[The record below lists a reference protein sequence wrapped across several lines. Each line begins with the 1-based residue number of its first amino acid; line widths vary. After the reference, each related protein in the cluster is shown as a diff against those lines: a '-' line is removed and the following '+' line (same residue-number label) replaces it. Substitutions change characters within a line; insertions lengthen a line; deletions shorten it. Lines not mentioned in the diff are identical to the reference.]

1 MKNTKSRKL
10 TRKER
15 EFQAHRQEILEVAE
29 QVFIQKGY
37 HGATIE
43 EIAREAEFATGTI
56 YNYFDSKE
64 ELYNQV
70 IQTIAQDFMDDFEEE
85 VLSKDKPKDAIAA
98 LIDLR
103 LSHFQKHRGF
113 FRVFFE
119 TTPGSQINPE
129 RAIPKNCVKMY
140 DSYLQQVTDI
150 FNRGVED
157 GTFDRLNPLFLTLC
171 LQGVVNAFV
180 AYWSHRGSDEPSKAD
195 VEQLKNIFISR
206 AQVKLLNDQE
216 QTDADK

>member
-10 TRKER
+10 TRKDR

-29 QVFIQKGY
+29 QVFILKGY
-37 HGATIE
+37 HRATME

-64 ELYNQV
+64 ELYHHV
-70 IQTIAQDFMDDFEEE
+70 IQTIAQDFMDAFKEE
-85 VLSKDKPKDAIAA
+85 VLSNDNSKDAIAA
-98 LIDLR
+98 LIDIR

-119 TTPGSQINPE
+119 TSPGSRINPE
-129 RAIPKNCVKMY
+129 RAIPKNCAKMY
-140 DSYLQQVTDI
+140 DSYLQQVTNI
-150 FNRGVED
+150 FKRGVED
-157 GTFDRLNPLFLTLC
+157 GTFDRLDPLFLTLC

-180 AYWSHRGSDEPSKAD
+180 TYWSHRGLDEPSEAD
-195 VEQLKNIFISR
+195 VENLKNTFISR
-206 AQVKLLNDQE
+206 MQVKLLNDQE
-216 QTDADK
+216 KTDADK